1 MRKNLNKIIA
11 FAIGVSVV
19 SGSALPVM
27 ATEVKNTTNTSSNSQ
42 SEINSGVYKVQ
53 NAVEDAIANSDKL
66 AILNSSLSVFNA
78 QKDVYEKY
86 DDMGQDMDDKIDKV
100 DIQISQTKQ
109 KRDYVQDYI
118 KYTVT
123 NDYNAIVLA
132 NEKIALAEENIK
144 IKSDS
149 INQSKLKQQLGLS
162 TELNLRS
169 EEAEL
174 TKLKDDLEAQKKSV
188 NDLIYKLGLTTGKDL
203 SKATFSNNIEYK
215 KFIVDGSFDK
225 YMEKVIKDMVRYD
238 KDLIEI
244 TKDDLSDRKDDDE
257 NKFPK
262 EKDYPVD
269 PVPVK
274 PEKPKPVKDEDG
286 KVKEVTGEEAANYA
300 EQLENYKQQLDAYS
314 RSLNKYSEALTKYL
328 TYHSDKFA
336 NEQSIHTLNMTE
348 DAYRTTMKTNYTK
361 LQGMEDTIAQAQTGI
376 EILNQNIKNTKLQY
390 DLGLV
395 TKNVYDQMVYK
406 QKEAQM
412 NLETAIDGYNKLKGM
427 LEQPWMMAVAN
438 G

>member
-11 FAIGVSVV
+11 FAIGISVM

-27 ATEVKNTTNTSSNSQ
+27 ATEVKNTTNASSSSQ
-42 SEINSGVYKVQ
+42 SENQNNVYKVED
-53 NAVEDAIANSDKL
+53 AVKDAIANSDRL
-66 AILNSSLSVFNA
+66 AILNSSLSVLDA
-78 QKDVYEKY
+78 QKDVYDKY

-132 NEKIALAEENIK
+132 NEKIKLAEEDIK
-144 IKSDS
+144 IKNDS
-149 INQSKLKQQLGLS
+149 YNQSKLKQQLGLS
-162 TELNLRS
+162 TEVNLKS

-188 NDLIYKLGLTTGKDL
+188 NDSIYKLGLTTGKDL
-203 SKATFSNNIEYK
+203 SNLKFSSSIEYK
-215 KFIVDGSFDK
+215 KFTIDGSFDA
-225 YMEKVIKDMVRYD
+225 YMEKSIKDIVKYD
-238 KDLIEI
+238 KDLIDI
-244 TKDDLSDRKDDDE
+244 AKDDLSDRKDDNE
-257 NKFPK
+257 HKMPK
-262 EKDYPVD
+262 QSDYLPDKV
-269 PVPVK
+269 
-274 PEKPKPVKDEDG
+274 PEKPKKPTEG
-286 KVKEVTGEEAANYA
+286 ATGDQAINYA
-300 EQLENYKQQLDAYS
+300 EELEKYKEELDAYNQ
-314 RSLNKYSEALTKYL
+314 SLTKYNNALTKYM
-328 TYHSDKFA
+328 TYYSDKFS
-336 NEQSIHTLNMTE
+336 NDQSIHTLNITE
-348 DAYRTTMKTNYTK
+348 DAYRNTMKTNYTK

-376 EILNQNIKNTKLQY
+376 EILNENVRQTKLQY

-395 TKNVYDQMVYK
+395 TKNAYDQIVYK

-412 NLETAIDGYNKLKGM
+412 NLETAIDGYNQLKGM
-427 LEQPWMMAVAN
+427 LEQPWMMTVAN

>member
-11 FAIGVSVV
+11 FAIGVSVM
-19 SGSALPVM
+19 SGSVLPVM
-27 ATEVKNTTNTSSNSQ
+27 AAEAQNTTNTSSNTQ
-42 SEINSGVYKVQ
+42 SENKSSVYKV
-53 NAVEDAIANSDKL
+53 EDAVKDAIDNSDRL
-66 AILNSSLSVFNA
+66 AILNGSLSVFDA
-78 QKDVYEKY
+78 QKDVYEEY
-86 DDMGQDMDDKIDKV
+86 DDMGQDMDDEIDKV

-109 KRDYVQDYI
+109 KRDYMQDYI
-118 KYTVT
+118 KYNIT

-149 INQSKLKQQLGLS
+149 INQSKLKNQLGLS
-162 TELNLRS
+162 TELNLKS

-188 NDLIYKLGLTTGKDL
+188 SDLIYKLGLTTGKDL
-203 SKATFSNNIEYK
+203 SKSTFSSTIEYN
-215 KFIVDGSFDK
+215 KFTLDGSFDK
-225 YMEKVIKDMVRYD
+225 YMEKSIKDMVKYD
-238 KDLIEI
+238 QDLIEI
-244 TKDDLSDRKDDDE
+244 AKDDLSDRKDDDE
-257 NKFPK
+257 NKIPDKPDSDNSKYYSTVIDQTTGEQKVVFDK
-262 EKDYPVD
+262 DAYEKDL
-269 PVPVK
+269 K
-274 PEKPKPVKDEDG
+274 
-286 KVKEVTGEEAANYA
+286 
-300 EQLENYKQQLDAYS
+300 
-314 RSLNKYSEALTKYL
+314 KYSDKLTAYVK
-328 TYHSDKFA
+328 YHSDKFS
-336 NEQSIHTLNMTE
+336 NDQSIHTLNMTE

-376 EILNQNIKNTKLQY
+376 EILNQNIRNTKLQY